1 MAPTRPARVN
11 PFLGRPTPLGS
22 LLTAAGQRLA
32 QELNTAL
39 ADAGYPDLRAAHAP
53 VFMAI
58 DPDGTRVTELA
69 ERTRMTKQAV
79 GELVRRLED
88 RGYVAVTADPADARV
103 RRVRLTDHGWQALAT
118 GERVIAEFDRWLE
131 TSIGA
136 QQVTRLRSTL
146 TAIADTAV
154 PVRQEATPV
163 SRSSRA
169 GSARNAAP

>member
-1 MAPTRPARVN
+1 MAPTRVN

-22 LLTAAGQRLA
+22 LFTAAGQRLA
-32 QELNTAL
+32 QELNSAL

-69 ERTRMTKQAV
+69 ERTKMTKQAV
-79 GELVRRLED
+79 GELVRRLET
-88 RGYVAVTADPADARV
+88 RGYLTVTADPSDARV
-103 RRVRLTDHGWQALAT
+103 RRVRLTDDGWRALAT

-136 QQVTRLRSTL
+136 DQVTRLRSTL
-146 TAIADTAV
+146 TAIADTGV
-154 PVRQEATPV
+154 PVRGDTNSPAG
-163 SRSSRA
+163 RSGTA
-169 GSARNAAP
+169 